1 MDGIPNF
8 PTRMQVESANAIA
21 RRFTEDAVEFRRDD
35 LIRFCT
41 AGEAF
46 IVFGQDAGVSRDYLI
61 DFAKGLYDAVSEAVG
76 QMRTDLDGCGADPSD
91 ADIDVTELTALILE
105 LEAGK

>member
-21 RRFTEDAVEFRRDD
+21 RRFTENAVEFRRDD
-35 LIRFCT
+35 LIRFLT

-46 IVFGQDAGVSRDYLI
+46 ITSGQYAVVGRDYLI
-61 DFAKGLYDAVSEAVG
+61 DFARGLYDAVSEAVG
-76 QMRTDLDGCGADPSD
+76 QMRADLDSCGADPSD

>member
-8 PTRMQVESANAIA
+8 PTRLQVESANAIS
-21 RRFTEDAVEFRRDD
+21 RRFVENAVEYRRDD
-35 LIRFCT
+35 LMRFLT

-46 IVFGQDAGVSRDYLI
+46 ITAGQDADVGRDYLI
-61 DFAKGLYDAVSEAVG
+61 DFARGLYDTVGNAVG
-76 QMRTDLDGCGADPSD
+76 MMRIDLDGCGADPSD

>member
-8 PTRMQVESANAIA
+8 PTRLQVESANKIA
-21 RRFTEDAVEFRRDD
+21 RRFVENAVEFRRDD
-35 LIRFCT
+35 MIRFLT

-46 IVFGQDAGVSRDYLI
+46 ITAGQDALVNSDYLL
-61 DFAKGLYDAVSEAVG
+61 DFAKGLYDTVGNAVG
-76 QMRTDLDGCGADPSD
+76 MMRIDLRGCDGDPSE

-105 LEAGK
+105 LEAVK

>member
-8 PTRMQVESANAIA
+8 PTRMQVESANKIA
-21 RRFTEDAVEFRRDD
+21 RRFTENAVEYRRDD
-35 LIRFCT
+35 LMRFLI

-46 IVFGQDAGVSRDYLI
+46 IATGKDADVPLDYLL
-61 DFAKGLYDAVSEAVG
+61 DAAKGLYDTISEAVG
-76 QMRTDLDGCGADPSD
+76 QMQRDLDGCGADPSG

>member
-8 PTRMQVESANAIA
+8 PTRLQVESANAIA
-21 RRFTEDAVEFRRDD
+21 RRFTEDSVEYRRDD
-35 LIRFCT
+35 MIRFLT

-46 IVFGQDAGVSRDYLI
+46 ITAGQDALVNNDYLV
-61 DFAKGLYDAVSEAVG
+61 DFAKGLYDTISNAVG
-76 QMRTDLDGCGADPSD
+76 MMRIDLDGCGADPTD